1 MTGYLIDTDILI
13 DVSKGNNKALLFLS
27 SLENASVSIINSMEL
42 IVGARNHAEK
52 SEIEKFL
59 SQYSFIYINE
69 KICSLA
75 YDLLKKIFF
84 SPRADHT

>member
-1 MTGYLIDTDILI
+1 MEPNIKMTGYLIDTDILI

-52 SEIEKFL
+52 S
-59 SQYSFIYINE
+59 
-69 KICSLA
+69 
-75 YDLLKKIFF
+75 
-84 SPRADHT
+84 